1 MSVQTFQDSSLD
13 TLHAYL
19 GELNEPEW
27 LQRVRSAAMER
38 FQTMAWPT
46 SQDEEFRRSDLSTY
60 TFENWAFEQ
69 DAGEVAVVENPAGLS
84 GTVTFDGARA
94 MRRTLDESLEK
105 QGVILLSFRDLQ
117 QHTLPEKVTQQI
129 EKTLLDAIANA
140 DNRIALWHYVAL
152 THGVIVYVPDF
163 LEIAE
168 PFLISF
174 EEHGDHVLR
183 SPQVVVVGGTGARF
197 TVVHRMRGSEEGD
210 VLYNEGVDINVGDAG
225 AVQYFILQTGNLDSS
240 FFSNGLGQVG
250 RDGVLKMYTA
260 AFGGLFSKYRFDARM
275 VGAGGD
281 AFIGGVYFPHED
293 QHIDMRTVQH
303 HVAKNAHS
311 LTLYKGAVICEAH
324 SVYQGLI
331 SVDHEALNTDAYL
344 TNNNLVLGDEAQAD
358 SIPTLQ
364 INTNEVR
371 CSHGSTT
378 GKLDDRHLFYLG
390 SRGYN
395 PEEARYLLIQGF
407 FEEVV
412 AFFPEIVQEEI
423 HEIVEQRICEC
434 E

>member
-1 MSVQTFQDSSLD
+1 MSIQTFQDSSLD
-13 TLHAYL
+13 TLQAYL
-19 GELNEPEW
+19 RGLNEPEW

-38 FQTMAWPT
+38 FQGMPWPT
-46 SQDEEFRRSDLSTY
+46 SQDEEFRRSDLSSY

-69 DAGEVAVVENPAGLS
+69 DTGEVAVVENPAGLS
-84 GTVTFDGARA
+84 GTVTFEGARA
-94 MRRTLDESLEK
+94 VRRTLDEDLEK
-105 QGVILLSFRDLQ
+105 KGVLLLSFRDLQ
-117 QHTLPEKVTQQI
+117 QNPLPAKIAEQV
-129 EKTLLDAIANA
+129 EKTLLDAVANA

-152 THGVIVYVPDF
+152 THGAIVYVPDF
-163 LEIAE
+163 LEIAD

-174 EEHGDHVLR
+174 EESGDHVLR
-183 SPQVVVVGGTGARF
+183 APQVVVVGGTGARF
-197 TVVHRMRGSEEGD
+197 SVVHRMRGSDEGD
-210 VLYNEGVDINVGDAG
+210 VLYNEGVDITVGDTG
-225 AVQYFILQTGNLDSS
+225 AVQYFLYQQGNLDSS
-240 FFSNGLGQVG
+240 FFSNGIGQVG

-260 AFGGLFSKYRFDARM
+260 AFGGLFSKYRFDAQM
-275 VGAGGD
+275 VGPGGD
-281 AFIGGVYFPHED
+281 AFLGGVYFPHED
-293 QHIDMRTVQH
+293 QHIDMRTVQRH
-303 HVAKNAHS
+303 LAKNAHS

-344 TNNNLVLGDEAQAD
+344 TNNNLVLGDEARAD

-364 INTNEVR
+364 INTDEVR

-378 GKLDDRHLFYLG
+378 GKLDDRHLFYLE

-395 PEEARYLLIQGF
+395 PEEARHLLIQGF

-412 AFFPEIVQEEI
+412 AHYPEVVQEEI
-423 HEIVEQRICEC
+423 QEIVEQRICEC